1 MSDCCSQNDACS
13 SKDKK
18 KVKDIFTANPYVSS
32 VFSFALLAI
41 GMCLEYL
48 VQPAFF
54 QGPLRFFW
62 YLIAYIPVAFPVL
75 KNAVKSIVNGQVFNE
90 FFLMSIATIGA
101 FAIGQYAEGVGV
113 MLFYSFG
120 EILQHAAV
128 NRARGNIQSL
138 LDVRPEIAR
147 VFRSN
152 KFTEVHPE
160 EVNVGERI
168 EVKVG
173 EKIPL
178 DGELLS
184 EQTSVNTAAIT
195 GESKPKT
202 VLKGEEILAGSINL
216 SHVIEMKASRAFAES
231 SISKIVELVQNANSN
246 KAKTELLMRKLAKIY
261 TPIVTYLAIAIT
273 VLPYFFVSDYVFTE
287 WLSRSLIFLV
297 ISCPCALIVSIP
309 LGYFGGI
316 GAASKNGIL
325 FKGGNFLDQLTKI
338 NTLVVDKTGTLT
350 KGVFQLKTIVSEDD
364 YSEGELMN
372 YLAAVEQK
380 STHPI
385 AKAILNYSEDSE
397 YWEARNVKEIH
408 GKGLKAEVKGKAV
421 LAGSAKLLEEAGIN
435 FPQEIA
441 DIPETTILV
450 SISGKFAGYVI
461 VADAYKDNV
470 AESIRKIKT
479 QGIGEIIMLSG
490 DKQKLTEKVA
500 RDLGIDEAR
509 GGLLPEEKLRA
520 VKEIQ
525 ADRDKKVAFIGDGIN
540 DAPVLIS
547 SDIGVAMG
555 AMGSDLAIESADVVL
570 QTDEPLK
577 FLTALN
583 ISKATRK
590 IIWQNIALAFG
601 VKLIV
606 MAFGALGY
614 ANLWIAVFSDVG
626 VALLAIANAVR
637 LQQMKFET
645 SSNPAANNK
654 KPIKSSAQGAFS
666 PELAS
671 EKNP

>member
-1 MSDCCSQNDACS
+1 MSDCCCQNDGCS
-13 SKDKK
+13 SKEKEP
-18 KVKDIFTANPYVSS
+18 VTDIFTTNPYVSS
-32 VFSFALLAI
+32 GFSFALLAI
-41 GMCLEYL
+41 GLCLDYF

-54 QGPLRFFW
+54 QDPFRFFW
-62 YLIAYIPVAFPVL
+62 YFIAYIPVAFPVL
-75 KNAVKSIVNGQVFNE
+75 KNAATSIAKGQVFNE
-90 FFLMSIATIGA
+90 FFLMGIATIGA
-101 FAIGQYAEGVGV
+101 FAIGQYPEGVGV

-128 NRARGNIQSL
+128 DRAKGNIQSL

-147 VFRSN
+147 VFRNS
-152 KFTEVHPE
+152 KITEVHPE

-195 GESKPKT
+195 GESKPT
-202 VLKGEEILAGSINL
+202 TILKGDDILAGSINL
-216 SHVIEMKASRAFAES
+216 SHVIEMKSTKVFAES
-231 SISKIVELVQNANSN
+231 SISKIVELVQNANAN
-246 KAKTELLMRKLAKIY
+246 KAKTELLMRKLAKVY

-273 VLPYFFVSDYVFTE
+273 FVPYLFVSDYVFTE
-287 WLSRSLIFLV
+287 WLSRALIFLV

-338 NTLVVDKTGTLT
+338 NTLLVDKTGTLT
-350 KGVFQLKTIVSEDD
+350 QGVFQLKTIVPESEI
-364 YSEGELMN
+364 SESELMN

-385 AKAILNYSEDSE
+385 AKAVLNYTENSEK
-397 YWEARNVKEIH
+397 WEASNVKEIH
-408 GKGLKAEVKGKAV
+408 GKGLRAEVNGKEI
-421 LAGSAKLLEEAGIN
+421 LAGSSKLLEEAQVD
-435 FPQEIA
+435 FPQAVA

-450 SISGKFAGYVI
+450 SVSGKFAGYVI
-461 VADAYKDNV
+461 VADAYKSDV
-470 AESIRKIKT
+470 TESIAKIKE
-479 QGIGEIIMLSG
+479 QGIEKITMLSG

-500 RDLGIDEAR
+500 GDLGIDEAR
-509 GGLLPEEKLRA
+509 GGLLPEEKLQA

-525 ADRDKKVAFIGDGIN
+525 ADPDKKVSFIGDGIN

-570 QTDEPLK
+570 QTDEPSK
-577 FLTALN
+577 FLTALS

-590 IIWQNIALAFG
+590 IIWQNIALALG

-606 MAFGALGY
+606 MVFGALGY
-614 ANLWIAVFSDVG
+614 ANLWIAVFADVG

-637 LQQMKFET
+637 LQQMKF
-645 SSNPAANNK
+645 NN
-654 KPIKSSAQGAFS
+654 
-666 PELAS
+666 
-671 EKNP
+671 

>member
-1 MSDCCSQNDACS
+1 MSDCCCQNDGCS
-13 SKDKK
+13 SKEKEP
-18 KVKDIFTANPYVSS
+18 VTDIFTTNPYVSS
-32 VFSFALLAI
+32 GFSFALLAI
-41 GMCLEYL
+41 GLCLDYF

-54 QGPLRFFW
+54 QDPFRFFW
-62 YLIAYIPVAFPVL
+62 YFIAYIPVAFPVL
-75 KNAVKSIVNGQVFNE
+75 KNAATSIAKGQVFNE
-90 FFLMSIATIGA
+90 FFLMGIATIGA
-101 FAIGQYAEGVGV
+101 FAIGQYPEGVGV

-128 NRARGNIQSL
+128 DRAKGNIQSL

-147 VFRSN
+147 VFRNS
-152 KFTEVHPE
+152 KITEVHPE

-195 GESKPKT
+195 GESKPT
-202 VLKGEEILAGSINL
+202 TILKGDDILAGSINL
-216 SHVIEMKASRAFAES
+216 SHVIEMKSTKVFAES
-231 SISKIVELVQNANSN
+231 SISKIVELVQNANAN
-246 KAKTELLMRKLAKIY
+246 KAKTELLMRKLAKVY

-273 VLPYFFVSDYVFTE
+273 FVPYLFVSDYVFTE
-287 WLSRSLIFLV
+287 WLSRALIFLV

-338 NTLVVDKTGTLT
+338 NTLLVDKTGTLT
-350 KGVFQLKTIVSEDD
+350 QGVFQLKTIVPESEI
-364 YSEGELMN
+364 SESELMN

-385 AKAILNYSEDSE
+385 AKAVLNYTENSEK
-397 YWEARNVKEIH
+397 WEASNVKEIH
-408 GKGLKAEVKGKAV
+408 GKGLRAEVNGKEI
-421 LAGSAKLLEEAGIN
+421 LAGSSKLLEEAQVD
-435 FPQEIA
+435 FPQAVA

-450 SISGKFAGYVI
+450 SVSGKFAGYVI
-461 VADAYKDNV
+461 VADAYKSDV
-470 AESIRKIKT
+470 TESIAKIIE
-479 QGIGEIIMLSG
+479 QGIEKITMLSG

-500 RDLGIDEAR
+500 SDLGIDEAR
-509 GGLLPEEKLRA
+509 GGLLPEEKLQA
-520 VKEIQ
+520 VKDIQ
-525 ADRDKKVAFIGDGIN
+525 TDPDKKVAFVGDGIN

-570 QTDEPLK
+570 QTDEPSK

-590 IIWQNIALAFG
+590 IIWQNIALALG

-606 MAFGALGY
+606 MIFGALGY
-614 ANLWIAVFSDVG
+614 ANLWIAVFADVG

-637 LQQMKFET
+637 LQQMKF
-645 SSNPAANNK
+645 NN
-654 KPIKSSAQGAFS
+654 
-666 PELAS
+666 
-671 EKNP
+671 

>member
-1 MSDCCSQNDACS
+1 MSDCCCQNDACS
-13 SKDKK
+13 STDKK
-18 KVKDIFTANPYVSS
+18 PVTDIFTTNPYVCSG
-32 VFSFALLAI
+32 FSFALLAI
-41 GMCLEYL
+41 GLCLDYF

-54 QGPLRFFW
+54 QDPFRFFW
-62 YLIAYIPVAFPVL
+62 YFITYIPVAFPVL
-75 KNAVKSIVNGQVFNE
+75 KNAATSIAKGQVFNE
-90 FFLMSIATIGA
+90 FFLMGIATIGA
-101 FAIGQYAEGVGV
+101 FAISQYPEGVGV

-128 NRARGNIQSL
+128 DRAKGNIQSL

-147 VFRSN
+147 VFRN
-152 KFTEVHPE
+152 NQITEIHPE
-160 EVNVGERI
+160 EVRIGERI

-195 GESKPKT
+195 GESKPT
-202 VLKGEEILAGSINL
+202 TILKGDDILAGSINL
-216 SHVIEMKASRAFAES
+216 SHVIEMKSTKVFAES
-231 SISKIVELVQNANSN
+231 SISKIVELVQNANAN
-246 KAKTELLMRKLAKIY
+246 KAKTELLMRKLAKVY

-273 VLPYFFVSDYVFTE
+273 FVPYFFVSDYVFTE
-287 WLSRSLIFLV
+287 WLSRALIFLV

-338 NTLVVDKTGTLT
+338 NTLLVDKTGTLT
-350 KGVFQLKTIVSEDD
+350 QGVFQLKTIVPESDISESD
-364 YSEGELMN
+364 LMN

-385 AKAILNYSEDSE
+385 AKAVLNYTDNSAN
-397 YWEARNVKEIH
+397 WETSNVKEIH
-408 GKGLKAEVKGKAV
+408 GKGLRAEVNGKEI
-421 LAGSAKLLEEAGIN
+421 LAGSAKLLEEAQVD
-435 FPQEIA
+435 FPQAVA

-450 SISGKFAGYVI
+450 SVSGKFAGYVI
-461 VADAYKDNV
+461 VADAYKSGV
-470 AESIRKIKT
+470 TESIARIKE
-479 QGIGEIIMLSG
+479 QGIEKITMLSG

-500 RDLGIDEAR
+500 GDLGIDEAR
-509 GGLLPEEKLRA
+509 GGLLPEEKLQA
-520 VKEIQ
+520 VKDIQ
-525 ADRDKKVAFIGDGIN
+525 ADPDKKVSFIGDGIN

-570 QTDEPLK
+570 QTDEPSK

-590 IIWQNIALAFG
+590 IIWQNIALALG

-606 MAFGALGY
+606 MVFGALGY
-614 ANLWIAVFSDVG
+614 ANLWIAVFADVG

-637 LQQMKFET
+637 LQQMKF
-645 SSNPAANNK
+645 NN
-654 KPIKSSAQGAFS
+654 
-666 PELAS
+666 
-671 EKNP
+671 